1 MPQFLNA
8 QEPWELHDTLCICA
22 NRYGSEPAAG
32 FFTTFNAFSAN
43 ERHLF
48 FKNRSV
54 GNTHLAY
61 NNQQAMDR
69 ADFVF
74 HAFSIGVHFFGPC
87 TPVLFEVDDQE
98 PNNIDTAQIT
108 PQTYQS
114 FWIHTLPRHCGLE
127 FSVGQD
133 VKLSCNSL
141 MAAPGYGP
149 SISGVGAGLDGLSGI
164 TALSV
169 YNAGPPIAVTTT
181 ATPNYVQVPEI
192 IYSGTQGLPEKR
204 ARFQF
209 GTQRE
214 PSPIAIPRGE
224 IIEVKLTLSEY
235 ARRILAL
242 FPGPGSYLLQKYVL
256 HGELDPTEA
265 VTFPSRFG
273 IQVSLYGVREV
284 QQRGQLHA

>member
-1 MPQFLNA
+1 MTFLNS
-8 QEPWELHDTLCICA
+8 QEPWELHDTLCICSE
-22 NRYGSEPAAG
+22 RYGSEPAAG
-32 FFTTFNAFSAN
+32 YFTSFVSFAAN

-69 ADFVF
+69 SDFVF

-87 TPVLFEVDDQE
+87 TPVLFELDQGS
-98 PNNIDTAQIT
+98 IDTEQIT

-114 FWIHTLPRHCGLE
+114 FWLHTLPRHCGME

-149 SISGVGAGLDGLSGI
+149 SISGVGAGLDGL
-164 TALSV
+164 TAIDGLENTMT
-169 YNAGPPIAVTTT
+169 YT
-181 ATPNYVQVPEI
+181 QVPEI
-192 IYSGTQGLPEKR
+192 IYSGTQGVPEKR

-224 IIEVKLTLSEY
+224 IIEAKLTLSEY
-235 ARRILAL
+235 ARRVLGL
-242 FPGPGSYLLQKYVL
+242 FNGPGHYLLQKYVFN
-256 HGELDPTEA
+256 EVTPTSA

-284 QQRGQLHA
+284 QQRGQLHG

>member
-32 FFTTFNAFSAN
+32 FFTTFNAFAAN

-87 TPVLFEVDDQE
+87 TPVLFDLDGQDA
-98 PNNIDTAQIT
+98 IDTQQIT

-114 FWIHTLPRHCGLE
+114 FWLHTLPRHIGLE

-149 SISGVGAGLDGLSGI
+149 SISGVGAGLDGL
-164 TALSV
+164 TATA
-169 YNAGPPIAVTTT
+169 YDAGPPITVTP
-181 ATPNYVQVPEI
+181 AYVQIPEI
-192 IYSGTQGLPEKR
+192 IYSGTQGVPEKR

-235 ARRILAL
+235 ARRVLSL
-242 FPGPGSYLLQKYVL
+242 FPGPGSYLLQKYVFDE
-256 HGELDPTEA
+256 GTPTEA